1 MFNFRSHSRPV
12 RPSKLRGR
20 GACWHFKTGGNMIP
34 KLGLPEILVIL
45 VIIALIFGPKHLSGL
60 GKGLGDGLRQFKSA
74 MSGKDEQSES
84 NKV

>member
-1 MFNFRSHSRPV
+1 
-12 RPSKLRGR
+12 
-20 GACWHFKTGGNMIP
+20 MIP